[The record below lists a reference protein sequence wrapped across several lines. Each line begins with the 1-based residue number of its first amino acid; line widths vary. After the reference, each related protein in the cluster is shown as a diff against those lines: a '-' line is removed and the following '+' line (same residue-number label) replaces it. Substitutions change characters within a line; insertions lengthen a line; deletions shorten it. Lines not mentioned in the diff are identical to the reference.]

1 MRYSPVERLLWQWVD
16 MIQDGVG
23 DSAVADVLWVNVIF
37 SAATKSESKLISY
50 LLQDRTPKG
59 NKLKIVLIGRL
70 AI

>member
-23 DSAVADVLWVNVIF
+23 DSAVVDVLWVNVIF